1 MQVPTNLI
9 SLTTKMIL
17 RIQPVTHQYLQQWKQ
32 RAQNIPNP
40 EFRKQALMSIS
51 SKTFHCEGGALY
63 GLLARDHYKE
73 AIKFI
78 VAYQTISDYLDNLC
92 DRSTSL
98 NPDDFRALHESMLH
112 ALTPDAKFP
121 YDTNLHAK
129 GYRGGK
135 EEATQAYSTI
145 RRGAYDEA
153 NKDSRMQANWYYRFR
168 QDQDDGGY
176 LPALVTTCQ
185 EVLRALPDYGF
196 AAPALRQ
203 LVNVYVDLQVHKH
216 VKTDER
222 LPRIKAWFDQH
233 KEDLPAMS
241 WYEFAASSG
250 STLGIFCIV
259 AYLFN
264 PPAAAELIS
273 KIKKA
278 YFPWVQ
284 GLHILLDY
292 FIDQEEDRQGLDLNF
307 CSYYPNDNILAQ
319 RLSHFYQQAQLSVS
333 GLPDSSFHHL
343 INRGLLSIYLAD
355 NKVSQQKNIRKVSR
369 QVLRLGGI
377 ETIIFYLH
385 CWVYKRLTD

>member
-51 SKTFHCEGGALY
+51 TKTFHCEGGALY
-63 GLLARDHYKE
+63 GLLARNHYKE

-78 VAYQTISDYLDNLC
+78 AAYQTISDYLDNLC

-112 ALTPDAKFP
+112 ALSPNAP
-121 YDTNLHAK
+121 L
-129 GYRGGK
+129 
-135 EEATQAYSTI
+135 S
-145 RRGAYDEA
+145 
-153 NKDSRMQANWYYRFR
+153 SYYRFR

-176 LPALVTTCQ
+176 LAALVTTCQ
-185 EVLRALPDYGF
+185 AVLRTLTDYSIAAEALK
-196 AAPALRQ
+196 Q
-203 LVNVYVDLQVHKH
+203 LANVYIDLQVHKH
-216 VKTDER
+216 VQPDER
-222 LPRIKAWFDQH
+222 LPRLQAWFDQH
-233 KEDLPAMS
+233 KEGLPAMN

-273 KIKKA
+273 QIKKA

-307 CSYYPNDNILAQ
+307 CSYFPDDNVLTQ

-333 GLPDSSFHHL
+333 GLPDSSFHQL

-355 NKVSQQKNIRKVSR
+355 HKVSQQKKICKISR
-369 QVLRLGGI
+369 TLLRLGGI

-385 CWVYKRLTD
+385 CWIYRRLTD

>member
-1 MQVPTNLI
+1 MALYGQSSNHGLNLSSFQACVNYSKDLIARTGALKLQVPTNLI

-17 RIQPVTHQYLQQWKQ
+17 QTQPATHQYLRQW
-32 RAQNIPNP
+32 RELAQNIPNP

-51 SKTFHCEGGALY
+51 SKAFHCEGGALY

-112 ALTPDAKFP
+112 ALTPDAP
-121 YDTNLHAK
+121 P
-129 GYRGGK
+129 
-135 EEATQAYSTI
+135 S
-145 RRGAYDEA
+145 
-153 NKDSRMQANWYYRFR
+153 SYYRFR
-168 QDQDDGGY
+168 QEQDDGGY
-176 LPALVTTCQ
+176 LAALVKTCR
-185 EVLRALPDYGF
+185 EVLRSLPDYGI
-196 AAPALRQ
+196 AAEALKQ
-203 LVNVYVDLQVHKH
+203 LASVYIDLQVHKH
-216 VKTDER
+216 VKADER
-222 LPRIKAWFDQH
+222 MPRLQAWFDQH
-233 KEDLPAMS
+233 KEGLPAMG
-241 WYEFAASSG
+241 WHEFAASSG

-264 PPAAAELIS
+264 PPVSAQLIS
-273 KIKKA
+273 DIKKA

-307 CSYYPNDNILAQ
+307 CSYYPDDNILAQ
-319 RLSHFYQQAQLSVS
+319 RLSHFYQQAQLSIA

-343 INRGLLSIYLAD
+343 IIRGLLGIYLAD
-355 NKVSQQKNIRKVSR
+355 NKVSQQKNICKVSR
-369 QVLRLGGI
+369 KLLRLGGI

-385 CWVYKRLTD
+385 CWIYRRLTKT

>member
-17 RIQPVTHQYLQQWKQ
+17 RIQPVTHQYLQQWKE

-51 SKTFHCEGGALY
+51 TKTFHCEGGALY
-63 GLLARDHYKE
+63 GLLAGDRYKE

-98 NPDDFRALHESMLH
+98 NPDDFRALHESMLQ
-112 ALTPDAKFP
+112 ALTPAAQL
-121 YDTNLHAK
+121 T
-129 GYRGGK
+129 
-135 EEATQAYSTI
+135 S
-145 RRGAYDEA
+145 
-153 NKDSRMQANWYYRFR
+153 YYRFR
-168 QDQDDGGY
+168 QEQDDGGY
-176 LPALVTTCQ
+176 LAALVKTCR
-185 EVLRALPDYGF
+185 EVLRTLPDCEI
-196 AAPALRQ
+196 AAQALRQ
-203 LVNVYVDLQVHKH
+203 LVSVYIDLQVHKH

-222 LPRIKAWFDQH
+222 LPRLQAWFEEH

-259 AYLFN
+259 AHLFY
-264 PPAAAELIS
+264 PSASSELIS

-292 FIDQEEDRQGLDLNF
+292 LIDQEEDRQGLDLNF
-307 CSYYPNDNILAQ
+307 CSYYRDNNILVQ
-319 RLSHFYQQAQLSVS
+319 RLSYFYQQAQLSVS
-333 GLPDSSFHHL
+333 CLPDAPFHHL
-343 INRGLLSIYLAD
+343 INCGLLGIYLAD
-355 NKVSQQKNIRKVSR
+355 NKVSRQKNIRTVSR
-369 QVLRLGGI
+369 KLLKLGGI
-377 ETIIFYLH
+377 EAVIFYLH
-385 CWVYKRLTD
+385 CRIYRRMTD